1 MDYNHDIIKFI
12 IFRRTYKRVIKI
24 LNFYLQGKNMCIF
37 YQDDAS
43 KYFIW
48 ISYQEYYSELQKLRE
63 EKLNNVLE

>member
-63 EKLNNVLE
+63 KKLNNVLE